1 MLIHVFHVE
10 RPVGFLEGGP
20 SWRDNAGRTTGIL
33 VFHLNCLM
41 PPYTYVHN
49 MHIRWHKCTIQC
61 LRCCSQKV
69 HQASRG
75 QPCLPS
81 NSPAPRGDLHFVGCQ
96 WRLRV
101 PSSFRDR
108 RIAAMAGL
116 LSWIARS
123 GVRSGSQTLRVLKWV
138 SGLFCA
144 ISTLIWAFLC
154 WERGYN
160 KHTYSCIHQL
170 FRAYFSL
177 SLSIA
182 LGFVKHIQALHKALH
197 T

>member
-1 MLIHVFHVE
+1 MEFRLRAKSGNKTFDEPSHVFHVE

-61 LRCCSQKV
+61 PRCCSQKV

-138 SGLFCA
+138 SGFFCA

-154 WERGYN
+154 WERG
-160 KHTYSCIHQL
+160 
-170 FRAYFSL
+170 
-177 SLSIA
+177 
-182 LGFVKHIQALHKALH
+182 
-197 T
+197 